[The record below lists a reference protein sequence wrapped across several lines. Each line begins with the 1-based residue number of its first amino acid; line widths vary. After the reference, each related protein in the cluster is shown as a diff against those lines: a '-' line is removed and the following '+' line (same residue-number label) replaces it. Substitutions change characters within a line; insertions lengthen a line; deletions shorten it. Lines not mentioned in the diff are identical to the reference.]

1 MRKLTLVFALF
12 LLVGVGQVSAQDT
25 NRVGGQLIYGTD
37 INTVGLGA
45 IAEFPIAEK
54 MVISPSFSFYFP
66 KDSEFARI
74 SAFELNG
81 NLNYAL
87 VDENNIL
94 FYGLGGLNYTNYK
107 AKVDLSVIGG
117 GVSDVTTSEGRIGL
131 NLGVGANFEIGK
143 NFLPFGEIKY
153 IISDFD
159 RLVIAAG
166 LKFNL

>member
-1 MRKLTLVFALF
+1 MKKLTIVFALF
-12 LLVGVGQVSAQDT
+12 LLAGVGQVFAQDT

-45 IAEFPIAEK
+45 IAEFPIADK

-66 KDSEFARI
+66 KDDGFVST

-87 VDENNIL
+87 LDDSNIL
-94 FYGLGGLNYTNYK
+94 LYGLGGLNFTNYK
-107 AKVDLSVIGG
+107 AKVDLSSIGG
-117 GVSDVTTSEGRIGL
+117 GSDVSTSEGRIGL

-143 NFLPFGEIKY
+143 SFLPFGEIKY